1 MKEFFIEMSKYMGTL
16 KDNLYALGTGFAV
29 GAVFALLKL
38 NVPAPTVLP
47 GIMGILGIFLGYI
60 VVKILL
66 SHS

>member
-1 MKEFFIEMSKYMGTL
+1 MGTL
-16 KDNLYALGTGFAV
+16 KDNLFALGTGFAV
-29 GAVFALLKL
+29 GAIFALLKH

-60 VVKILL
+60 IVKILL